1 MKKSDQPEETRMRV
15 IVLADRI
22 GRELLPLTDRT
33 CVALLPVAAKP
44 LVDYTLEML
53 AAAGSGEA
61 TMAVGP
67 FGEQLRAHLGDGRNF
82 GLSLDFWPSPG
93 EVEIAL
99 LLSQLPKSPD
109 KSTLIVRGDML
120 RSPILDK
127 FLEAAGSSEA
137 PVLHGWC
144 DGKPAGVWLLRA
156 SADDTRGMGW
166 QDVMSGTAVPEAAK
180 LLLKEGTACLLESL
194 RTFHEANLDA
204 AAGRIQG
211 LAIPGRQFQPGLTV
225 GRNSSVSTAN
235 LAGGTALIGSQCR
248 IHPSAQLQGQT
259 VISDGVIVDR
269 GARLSNAVVLPHSY
283 VGELVTVEN
292 GIVRGSDLL
301 RVDTGAQLKI
311 VDAFLLADLDQVS
324 IKHDFSGLLNQ
335 LGGFL
340 LLAASAPLWFLAAL
354 AAVVT
359 HPTRPLRFR
368 QMRGNRLVRDGTGT
382 LVRADFTAAE
392 WAIGIPLLVKL
403 PWLLNVAKGDLRLV
417 GAEAITPEQA
427 ASRTAEWEKMADR
440 APAGLIGP
448 TQLDLPASAPAEE
461 RLMSDAVFAAQAGPG
476 KTIRV
481 ILRGMR
487 ALFSSRAWH
496 PGD

>member
-1 MKKSDQPEETRMRV
+1 MRV

-44 LVDYTLEML
+44 LIDYTLEML
-53 AAAGSGEA
+53 AAAGIGEA
-61 TMAVGP
+61 VMAVGP

-82 GLSLDFWPSPG
+82 DLSLDYWPSPG
-93 EVEIAL
+93 EVDIAL
-99 LLSQLPKSPD
+99 LLSQLPKYPD

-120 RSPILDK
+120 RSPILGE
-127 FLEAAGSSEA
+127 FLEAAGSSKA
-137 PVLHGWC
+137 SVLHGWC
-144 DGKPAGVWLLRA
+144 DGKPAGLWLLRG

-166 QDVMSGTAVPEAAK
+166 QDIVSGTPVPAACK

-194 RTFHEANLDA
+194 WAYHGANLDA

-211 LAIPGRQFQPGLTV
+211 LAIPGRQIQPGLTV

-235 LAGGTALIGSQCR
+235 LADVTALVGSHCR
-248 IHPSAQLQGQT
+248 IHPSAQLQGQA

-292 GIVRGSDLL
+292 GIVRGNDLL
-301 RVDTGAQLKI
+301 RVDTGAQLRI

-335 LGGFL
+335 LAGVL
-340 LLAASAPLWFLAAL
+340 LLAASAPLWLLAAL
-354 AAVVT
+354 AAVARY
-359 HPTRPLRFR
+359 PTRPLRFR
-368 QMRGNRLVRDGTGT
+368 HLRGNRLVRDGTGAP
-382 LVRADFTAAE
+382 VRADFTAAE
-392 WAIGIPLLVKL
+392 WTIGIPVLAKL

-417 GAEAITPEQA
+417 GAEAVTPEQA
-427 ASRTAEWEKMADR
+427 AGRTAEWEKMADR

-461 RLMSDAVFAAQAGPG
+461 RLMSDALFAAQAEPG
-476 KTIRV
+476 KEFRV
-481 ILRGMR
+481 ILRGLR
-487 ALFSSRAWH
+487 ALFSRRAWH